1 MKLIFKFFLIGIFVI
16 LIYSPGKLQSQSL
29 TNTLFGNIKETKFQ
43 INGYENIYMDLKK
56 SSIINVAQNKE
67 EIFDFVGD
75 TYTGSF
81 LNANKKEYILIVK
94 LAEGQYCSFFGRA
107 DNGGKTTMIFTFDD
121 KYEQIGEVGF
131 QDAQTTF
138 VEAVDVENDGITELI
153 LESSYGAQGCN
164 YKWWMIF
171 RKNFNE
177 PLLRLTNYQSCED
190 SGSLEE
196 MTRLVSQYKINDG
209 NFKVESKLD
218 YLIRENYESDID
230 LLRTENRL
238 DVYEINADG
247 MIHLPGENN
256 VQWDE
261 NGSAF

>member
-16 LIYSPGKLQSQSL
+16 LFYSPGKLQSQSL

-43 INGYENIYMDLKK
+43 INGYENIYIDLEK
-56 SSIINVAQNKE
+56 SSIINVDQSIE
-67 EIFDFVGD
+67 EYFDFKGEVH
-75 TYTGSF
+75 SAHF

-94 LAEGQYCSFFGRA
+94 LADGQYCSFFGRA

-131 QDAQTTF
+131 QDSQTEY
-138 VEAVDVENDGITELI
+138 VQAVDIDNDGITELI

-177 PLLRLTNYQSCED
+177 PLLRLTNYQSCEN
-190 SGSLEE
+190 SGSLGE
-196 MTRLVSQYKINDG
+196 MTRLVSKYEIKDG
-209 NFKVESKLD
+209 NFIVESKLG
-218 YLIRENYESDID
+218 YLSRVNDESDID

-238 DVYEINADG
+238 DVYEINTEG
-247 MIHLPGENN
+247 MIHIPGENN
-256 VQWDE
+256 VQWND

>member
-16 LIYSPGKLQSQSL
+16 LFYSPGKLQSQSL

-138 VEAVDVENDGITELI
+138 VEAVDIDNDGITELI

-177 PLLRLTNYQSCED
+177 PLLNLTKYQSCED
-190 SGSLEE
+190 SG
-196 MTRLVSQYKINDG
+196 RLGEFIRLNSKFKIDEG
-209 NFKVESKLD
+209 KFLIESKLD
-218 YLIRENYESDID
+218 YLIRENDVSDID
-230 LLRTENRL
+230 LLRTEDRL
-238 DVYEINADG
+238 DVYEINTEG
-247 MIHLPGENN
+247 MMHIPGDNN

-261 NGSAF
+261 DNNPF